1 MFAPMTAQTE
11 YARFE
16 AENAELQRRA
26 ATLMQVQ
33 WTPGISLLD
42 RFINQFTA
50 WALRRREPLSPVKV
64 PESPVSRAPECC

>member
-16 AENAELQRRA
+16 AESLEMQRRA

-42 RFINQFTA
+42 RFISQFTA
-50 WALRRREPLSPVKV
+50 WALRRRPTPAQPPSEL
-64 PESPVSRAPECC
+64 CCD